1 MKPICLTVIA
11 AWSALNTVAAGAP
24 CELAETWATEPVFDI
39 PECVLFNPADK
50 LLYVSN
56 IAGTPFEKNGK
67 GFIARVDLSG
77 QVVEMKWSAGL
88 NAPKGMAIHEN
99 HLYVTD
105 IDELVKIDLLSG
117 KTVQRYPAQGAV
129 SLNDL
134 AADADGTI
142 YVSDSRSGQ
151 YALHRL
157 INGKLEP
164 WIKASES
171 GNLNGLYMLD
181 NKLLAGQAQDGTL
194 FAVDLKT
201 GQMTSIGQI
210 DTGIDGLK
218 PAGQGRYFTSD
229 WKGRITLITERGE
242 GLILQDTTDRKI
254 NAADFEYLPEMNLLI
269 LPTFNDNRLVA
280 YNVVKPERSVGDP
293 APFFKAVDQDG
304 KEWVLKD
311 HLGSKHIVVYF
322 YPAAMTGG
330 CTKQACSYR
339 DYVEQNE
346 DPAFEIV
353 GISADTPENLK
364 YFQQAENLNFTLLSD
379 PGGTIAKAFGVA
391 VKDGEKSITRTI
403 DGKEVELTRSAT
415 AMRWTFIID
424 PSGRIV
430 YRDDKVNA
438 VQDLQNVQSFL
449 SETK

>member
-1 MKPICLTVIA
+1 MKPIVLTVIA
-11 AWSALNTVAAGAP
+11 VWTALNTVAAGVP
-24 CELAETWATEPVFDI
+24 CKLVEAWATEPVLDI
-39 PECVLFNPADK
+39 PECALFNPADK

-56 IAGTPFEKNGK
+56 ISGSPFEKNSK
-67 GFIARVDLSG
+67 GFIAKVDLSG
-77 QVVEMKWSAGL
+77 QIVEMKWSAGL

-105 IDELVKIDLLSG
+105 IDELVKIDLKSG
-117 KTVQRYPAQGAV
+117 KIVQRYPAQGAV

-134 AADADGTI
+134 AAGADGTI

-157 INGKLEP
+157 MNGKLEP
-164 WIKASES
+164 WVETSQS
-171 GNLNGLYMLD
+171 GNLNGLYMQG
-181 NKLLAGQAQDGTL
+181 NKLLAGQAKDGTL

-201 GQMTSIGQI
+201 GQMTSISQI

-218 PAGQGRYFTSD
+218 PAGNGRYFTSN
-229 WKGRITLITERGE
+229 WKGRITLVSETGE

-254 NAADFEYLPEMNLLI
+254 NAADFEYLPEKNLLI

-280 YNVVKPERSVGDP
+280 YNVVQPERSVGDP
-293 APFFKAVDQDG
+293 APLFKAVDQDG
-304 KEWVLKD
+304 KEWVLED
-311 HLGSKHIVVYF
+311 QLGKKPIVVYF

-339 DYVEQNE
+339 DYVEQNDE
-346 DPAFEIV
+346 PAFDVV
-353 GISADTPENLK
+353 GISGDTPENLK
-364 YFQQAENLNFTLLSD
+364 HFQQAEGLNFTLLSD
-379 PGGTIAKAFGVA
+379 PGGRIAKTFGVA

-415 AMRWTFIID
+415 TMRWTFIID
-424 PSGRIV
+424 PSGKII
-430 YRDDKVNA
+430 YRDNKVNA
-438 VQDLQNVQSFL
+438 VQDLQKVKSFL